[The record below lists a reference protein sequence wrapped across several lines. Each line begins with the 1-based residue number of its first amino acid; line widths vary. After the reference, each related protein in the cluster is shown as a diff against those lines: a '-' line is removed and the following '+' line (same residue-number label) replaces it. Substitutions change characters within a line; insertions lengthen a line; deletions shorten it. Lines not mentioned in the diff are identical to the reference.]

1 MLEKFAREFK
11 FENIAFVSSE
21 KEAKRIRNS
30 CTPYQLS
37 TFLFFSF
44 VNSRGLGYTAHFSGP
59 MLVIEVWGKNGK
71 KQTLLV
77 KSKFEPQIV
86 SFFSSVF

>member
-1 MLEKFAREFK
+1 
-11 FENIAFVSSE
+11 
-21 KEAKRIRNS
+21 
-30 CTPYQLS
+30 
-37 TFLFFSF
+37 
-44 VNSRGLGYTAHFSGP
+44 

-86 SFFSSVF
+86 SIVLYSSIICISFFRHVLRNQLSVLKIILEFIFLFILCYFY